1 MKMFRSLI
9 VSPVWWVVL
18 LALIFRLFTFDYYM
32 PFMEPNMEGNMFLT
46 AQGWRGFDETSL
58 YGYSVTGTTA
68 WLKGYPPL
76 FIWLSMGSQVL
87 LEQFS
92 PKPWLLVVDYVLL
105 MRGYAVV
112 LGTLTTWALIEVGR
126 LLDSPESGLL
136 AGLTWALSPMI
147 LRYNSWATAD
157 PYVYFFV
164 AVCVLAML
172 KTWHEVS
179 WRWSAVGVVA
189 LVLAIY
195 AKYTLAPLLLIYGAF
210 MLLTLRKAPRQVA
223 MWLLPHALFGL
234 ATAGYLAF
242 GYGAL
247 GLQNAEADAFRQN
260 GITNALTWELLS
272 NTVIIATLSWHP
284 LIFWVGTLLGGIALL
299 KREEAHGI
307 GWHVYAIV
315 GSYLGVGMMIASS
328 FGYALSSRDMRHV
341 LPFMVAWLPMWSVGV
356 VRFVRVMLPRVQP
369 VWAVRV
375 ALLVGMPFAISTVYH
390 FTAPHTMVQLWRYVE
405 VILPEDETIL
415 IGGGADIQNTWNRP
429 YSGYDGTKNYF
440 WAPDDTPQ
448 NQTPSAFVEQGVN
461 HYVVTDFYLAEHPE
475 VQPFVDQLVLLKH
488 FPEPNSYSS
497 GSQIWFYRL
506 LPPTHPAQ
514 IRLNNGL
521 QVVGY
526 ELEQTVDTLTVQ
538 LFWRIEQ
545 PLNRNYNMGLYLLP
559 LEQVEVL
566 AQVDGTPQHPQRP
579 TSLWHD
585 PNELYVGQPFRLTIP
600 NELSEAEIRLALA
613 VYDVQTG
620 ERLSDANGTTLIDLT
635 TVLTSSN

>member
-1 MKMFRSLI
+1 MKTLRQFFL
-9 VSPVWWVVL
+9 SPTVWVVF
-18 LALIFRLFTFDYYM
+18 LALIFRLMTFDYYL

-68 WLKGYPPL
+68 WLEGYPPL

-87 LEQFS
+87 LERFS
-92 PKPWLLVVDYVLL
+92 PKPWLLVVDYIAL
-105 MRGYAVV
+105 MRGYAVI
-112 LGTLTTWALIEVGR
+112 LGTLTTWALIESGR
-126 LLDSPESGLL
+126 MLDSKTSGWL
-136 AGLTWALSPMI
+136 AGVVWALSPMI

-157 PYVYFFV
+157 PYSYFLV
-164 AVCVLAML
+164 ALCALAML
-172 KTWHEVS
+172 KTWHDVS
-179 WRWSAVGVVA
+179 WQWSAVGVVA

-210 MLLTLRKAPRQVA
+210 MLLTLRKAPRQVVK
-223 MWLLPHALFGL
+223 WLIPHALFGL
-234 ATAGYLAF
+234 VTAWYLAF

-260 GITNALTWELLS
+260 GITNALTWELFS
-272 NTVIIATLSWHP
+272 NTVVIATLSWHP
-284 LIFWVGTLLGGIALL
+284 IIFWLGTLLGGVALF
-299 KREEAHGI
+299 KREEAHGM
-307 GWHVYAIV
+307 GWHIYAIFAL
-315 GSYLGVGMMIASS
+315 YLLVGMMIASS

-341 LPFMVAWLPMWSVGV
+341 LPFMVAWLPIWSVGV
-356 VRFVRVMLPRVQP
+356 VRFVRVMLPSIQP
-369 VWAVRV
+369 VWVVRL
-375 ALLVGMPFAISTVYH
+375 ALLVGIPSGIASVYH
-390 FTAPHTMVQLWRYVE
+390 FAAPHTMVQLWRYVE

-461 HYVVTDFYLAEHPE
+461 HYMVTDFYLAEHPE

-506 LPPTHPAQ
+506 LPPTYSADIH
-514 IRLNNGL
+514 LSNGL

-526 ELEQTVDTLTVQ
+526 ELVQATNQLTAQ

-545 PLNRNYNMGLYLLP
+545 PLNHNYNMGLYLLP
-559 LEQVEVL
+559 MDQVEVL

-585 PNELYVGQPFRLTIP
+585 SNELYVGQAFSLILPTEP
-600 NELSEAEIRLALA
+600 SGAEVRLALA
-613 VYDVQTG
+613 VYEEQTG
-620 ERLSDANGTTLIDLT
+620 ERLSDTNGVTLITLDTLT
-635 TVLTSSN
+635 LP